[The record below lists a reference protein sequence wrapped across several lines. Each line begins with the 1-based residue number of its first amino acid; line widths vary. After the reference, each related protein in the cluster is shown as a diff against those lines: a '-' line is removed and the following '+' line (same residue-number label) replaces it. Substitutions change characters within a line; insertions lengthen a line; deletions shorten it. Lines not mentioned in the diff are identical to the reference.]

1 MHPATQNTSSANF
14 ALIELC
20 ELRIGGVFGSLR
32 SPGPKL
38 ERTRDSHR
46 LHQYNEECR
55 AARLAQQA
63 RAAQLYKMGAKYRE
77 QPEWQVRRVQALT
90 RAGYK
95 WQTCSSRDTTL
106 DAHHNSY
113 QTYGDERPQDLVVL
127 CRSCHQKVHGF
138 VEDAS

>member
-1 MHPATQNTSSANF
+1 MHPATQNTSSTNF
-14 ALIELC
+14 ALTELC
-20 ELRIGGVFGSLR
+20 ELRIGGVCG
-32 SPGPKL
+32 L

-55 AARLAQQA
+55 TARLAQQA
-63 RAAQLYKMGAKYRE
+63 GAAQLYKMGAKYME
-77 QPEWQVRRVQALT
+77 QEEWRVRRVQALT

-95 WQTCSSRDTTL
+95 CQTCSSRDTTL
-106 DAHHNSY
+106 DVPHNGY

-127 CRSCHQKVHGF
+127 CRSCHQKVHGV

>member
-1 MHPATQNTSSANF
+1 MHPATQNTNSANF
-14 ALIELC
+14 ALTELC

-32 SPGPKL
+32 SPGPKF

-90 RAGYK
+90 RARYK
-95 WQTCSSRDTTL
+95 CQACSRRDTPL
-106 DAHHNSY
+106 DVHHNNY
-113 QTYGDERPQDLVVL
+113 HNYGNERPADLVVL
-127 CRSCHQKVHGF
+127 CRSCHQKVHG
-138 VEDAS
+138 VEEYAS

>member
-1 MHPATQNTSSANF
+1 MHPATQNTSFANI
-14 ALIELC
+14 AITELC

-32 SPGPKL
+32 NPGPKL
-38 ERTRDSHR
+38 KRTGDSHR

-55 AARLAQQA
+55 AGRLAQQA
-63 RAAQLYKMGAKYRE
+63 RTAQLYTMGAKYRE
-77 QPEWQVRRVQALT
+77 QPEGPVRRVQALT

-95 WQTCSSRDTTL
+95 CQTCISRDTML
-106 DAHHNSY
+106 DVHHNSY

-127 CRSCHQKVHGF
+127 CRSCHQKVHGV